1 MSLSL
6 SSFSKTNLMSAI
18 LNANNNIGNIFA
30 SNATLKIFPSSV
42 AYPSSPLNTTGAPAG
57 HILSY
62 TGLTYSLSGNT
73 IIISAG
79 TTSANASAAGTL
91 TWWAI
96 QSSSVA
102 TNGTLFS
109 DSIGT
114 SGSGSILIVNTLTP
128 TNGQSVSI
136 TLNLTLV

>member
-42 AYPSSPLNTTGAPAG
+42 AYPSSPLNTAATAAG

-62 TGLTYSLSGNT
+62 GSLTYSLSGNT

>member
-18 LNANNNIGNIFA
+18 LNANNNTGNIFA

-42 AYPSSPLNTTGAPAG
+42 AYPSSPLNTAATAAG

-96 QSSSVA
+96 QSSSVG